1 MQAFQHESS
10 QSQPLPAGIERIIDP
25 RALLLRRRQA
35 AGTPRVLPPVYEEET
50 GTPVHDV
57 PCAVGFGEPWP
68 RRLEAGHWRRVSS
81 RAQLG
86 TRGALRWSR
95 R

>member
-57 PCAVGFGEPWP
+57 PCAVGFGEPW
-68 RRLEAGHWRRVSS
+68 LFYADWKLAIG
-81 RAQLG
+81 
-86 TRGALRWSR
+86 GA
-95 R
+95 